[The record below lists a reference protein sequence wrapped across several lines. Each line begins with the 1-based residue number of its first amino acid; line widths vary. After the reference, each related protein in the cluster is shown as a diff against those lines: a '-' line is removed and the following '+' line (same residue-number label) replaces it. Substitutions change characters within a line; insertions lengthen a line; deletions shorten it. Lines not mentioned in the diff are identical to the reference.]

1 MTEQK
6 KRVPARRIA
15 FIVLGWLHVALIFAP
30 IYAGIVNFFSPD
42 FSQADILL
50 CHLRGLLLVIPIAL
64 SWFAGRYL
72 RNIVIYLVA
81 SISIIALTVV
91 LFGTKLMI
99 IPALLLCF
107 LRFYNRLTG
116 EAHPLLDHAVYL
128 VLPLFLLPAAI
139 AFFYPA
145 VDGIYQ
151 VTAPFC
157 AALYFLLCFT
167 QRGIARIDG
176 YIEMNR
182 TMRNMPAR
190 RIARISTATLGV
202 ILVIFAAILLPPLL
216 LNQNDFRYTPP
227 PASAGSTAAPQATA
241 APQGST
247 EPDWMQPL
255 DSEPNPLL
263 KLAFQILEYVL
274 IAAVTVGLIF
284 GVIFGALRLS
294 RMFRRSFRDTGD
306 LVENLESD
314 TYETVREKR
323 RRRDR
328 PGLFDRTPNAAVRR
342 RYRRTVLRAAKEPPQ
357 PWMSPAEAEAHAKLS
372 GDDADRLHA
381 LYEKAR
387 YSAEGCSKQDAAGL

>member
-30 IYAGIVNFFSPD
+30 IYAGIVNFFSPG

-128 VLPLFLLPAAI
+128 VLPLFLFPAAI

-157 AALYFLLCFT
+157 AALYFLL
-167 QRGIARIDG
+167 
-176 YIEMNR
+176 
-182 TMRNMPAR
+182 
-190 RIARISTATLGV
+190 
-202 ILVIFAAILLPPLL
+202 
-216 LNQNDFRYTPP
+216 
-227 PASAGSTAAPQATA
+227 
-241 APQGST
+241 
-247 EPDWMQPL
+247 
-255 DSEPNPLL
+255 
-263 KLAFQILEYVL
+263 
-274 IAAVTVGLIF
+274 
-284 GVIFGALRLS
+284 
-294 RMFRRSFRDTGD
+294 
-306 LVENLESD
+306 
-314 TYETVREKR
+314 
-323 RRRDR
+323 
-328 PGLFDRTPNAAVRR
+328 
-342 RYRRTVLRAAKEPPQ
+342 
-357 PWMSPAEAEAHAKLS
+357 
-372 GDDADRLHA
+372 
-381 LYEKAR
+381 
-387 YSAEGCSKQDAAGL
+387 